1 MNFNQRKKSL
11 SLTNV
16 MYWNQGK
23 CHLLIFDFI
32 DILVDLHQI
41 KFLSNYSKAK
51 GNSGSDGF
59 ILDVINIVAV
69 LR

>member
-1 MNFNQRKKSL
+1 
-11 SLTNV
+11 

-23 CHLLIFDFI
+23 CRLLIFDFI

-41 KFLSNYSKAK
+41 TFLSNYTKAK
-51 GNSGSDGF
+51 GNSGSNGF